1 MKKLILVVV
10 AVLLTACQARG
21 PVFDRG
27 ETFRPS
33 SNEFATVVGVRQV
46 AIKQSGQGS
55 GATYV
60 IAGIGGMVGGV
71 LGSKAGNG
79 RGSSAAIGSAVGA
92 AAGTALGAA
101 AGSSMADSTV
111 PGLEIIVKRADGRV
125 DSVIQPATREVFSKG
140 QPVRLV
146 QTNMGMHVAPIQ

>member
-1 MKKLILVVV
+1 MKNLIMVLMAVV
-10 AVLLTACQARG
+10 LTACQARG

-27 ETFRPS
+27 EVNRPA

-46 AIKQSGQGS
+46 TIKQASQGS
-55 GATYV
+55 NAAYV

-71 LGSKAGNG
+71 IGSKAGNG
-79 RGSSAAIGSAVGA
+79 RGSSAALGSAVGA
-92 AAGTALGAA
+92 AAGSALGAA
-101 AGSSMADSTV
+101 AGSAMADSTI
-111 PGLEIIVKRADGRV
+111 PGLEIIVKRADGRI
-125 DSVIQPATREVFSKG
+125 DSVIQPATRELFSKG